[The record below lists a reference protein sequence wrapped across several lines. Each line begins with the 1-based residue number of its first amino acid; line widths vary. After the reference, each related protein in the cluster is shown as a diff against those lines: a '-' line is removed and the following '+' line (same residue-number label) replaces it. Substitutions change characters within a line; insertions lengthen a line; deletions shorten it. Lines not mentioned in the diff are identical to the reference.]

1 MRKFSIQCCVLL
13 FLYVKLM
20 PNVLADQYQS
30 NELLEGKG
38 MSSSTVKSIVELEAD
53 LNKLTDAYAK
63 DSTAR
68 YLARYYAQ
76 KSGIENLNK
85 AISYY
90 KQSLRGEGL
99 SVYAKQA
106 TALELA
112 ALLYVH
118 EEYQGFLQTFE
129 DYQGY
134 GGKAKPELLIQQ
146 ALAHYYLAQRQT
158 ALSLAGV
165 LFKQHQGLLLK
176 LSLSE
181 LNQLLFIF
189 YNLNDL
195 LQGIDVQIAI
205 IEMDSYNADYWLRLS
220 KLYLKNNN
228 PQKAADTLLLVAQKG
243 LIQEQSDLLL
253 MCDLLVKSGNPYVG
267 ARLLQQFFDEFHVDH
282 TLEIY
287 DRLFRY
293 WYLAQE
299 LKAAT
304 RALKDST
311 ALNQDL
317 ARYLDLAELY
327 YQQQDWPAMNATVKL
342 GCENPLENKQV
353 SRANLLLGISE
364 LKLGNI
370 ELAKQAFVNASAI
383 GGRIK
388 QALVY
393 LDYLKVARPNPQ
405 QKLEISGPCQ

>member
-1 MRKFSIQCCVLL
+1 
-13 FLYVKLM
+13 
-20 PNVLADQYQS
+20 
-30 NELLEGKG
+30 

-53 LNKLTDAYAK
+53 LNTLTDAYAK

-76 KSGIENLNK
+76 KSGMDNLKK
-85 AISYY
+85 AIAYY
-90 KQSLRGEGL
+90 RQSLSGDGL

-106 TALELA
+106 TALELG
-112 ALLYVH
+112 ALLYVN
-118 EEYQGFLQTFE
+118 EKYQAFLRTME
-129 DYQGY
+129 DYLDY
-134 GGKAKPELLIQQ
+134 GGQAESELLIQQ
-146 ALAHYYLAQRQT
+146 ALAHYYLNQRQT
-158 ALSLAGV
+158 ALDLAAV
-165 LFKQHQGLLLK
+165 LFKQHQSQAMT

-189 YNLNDL
+189 YNLKDL
-195 LQGIDVQIAI
+195 LHGIDVQIAI
-205 IEMDSYNADYWLRLS
+205 IELDSYNQDYWLRLS

-243 LIQEQSDLLL
+243 LIQEQDDLLL
-253 MCDLLVKSGNPYVG
+253 MCELLVKSGNPYVG

-282 TLEIY
+282 TLETY

-299 LKAAT
+299 LAPAT
-304 RALKDST
+304 QALSQST
-311 ALNQDL
+311 ALNQDIS
-317 ARYLDLAELY
+317 RYLDLAELY

-383 GGRIK
+383 GGKIK

-393 LDYLKVARPNPQ
+393 LQYLKVPKPDPQ
-405 QKLEISGPCQ
+405 QRLKISGPCK